1 MRLDFL
7 PYFLPKFQK
16 FAPHSKKRYLRN
28 GLMAVCSILSTDA
41 QESAKLIGNHVCGE
55 LRTQG
60 SNP

>member
-7 PYFLPKFQK
+7 PYFLSKFQK
-16 FAPHSKKRYLRN
+16 FALHSKERYLRN
-28 GLMAVCSILSTDA
+28 GLMTVCSVLSTDA
-41 QESAKLIGNHVCGE
+41 QESSKLIGNHVCGE